1 MASWIPFAPQW
12 RPALLLS
19 HSKHGERASA
29 VSWRGPRVGAPG
41 CQQPPGSMTSW
52 PLSHSSASAAA
63 SITFLLGTF
72 DLLGLLLHTSARPC
86 ARHPAA
92 LGTSQLHPGPPAV
105 PGPHSNCWP
114 SCPRPVSLLWLL
126 LVASLL
132 SSHSGP
138 PTPTLFYFA
147 FSINAPLGISIRV
160 PHGKP

>member
-1 MASWIPFAPQW
+1 MASWTLFAPQW

-72 DLLGLLLHTSARPC
+72 DLLGCSRTLQQGHVQGILRLWVVHSSILDP
-86 ARHPAA
+86 
-92 LGTSQLHPGPPAV
+92 QLCQGRTPTAGPPALD
-105 PGPHSNCWP
+105 P
-114 SCPRPVSLLWLL
+114 SAFLGFSWLL
-126 LVASLL
+126 LSSAVTQALL
-132 SSHSGP
+132 PRPCS
-138 PTPTLFYFA
+138 TLP
-147 FSINAPLGISIRV
+147 SP
-160 PHGKP
+160 